1 LEHTASELFPKIET
15 VMIFL
20 QRPLVAVAVPW
31 LLRRAFRR
39 PYRRR

>member
-1 LEHTASELFPKIET
+1 LQHTASELFPKIERLT
-15 VMIFL
+15 TFV
-20 QRPLVAVAVPW
+20 QQPLVAAALPW